1 MVGLVTAATPQDS
14 YDHTF
19 GTGATGYEWWHQAR
33 PAGVADDGTVR
44 DDWQVRVTCD
54 TGNGGEITLTVTHEV
69 IMRAAAAITR
79 THPAYVGQ
87 ATVRQCR
94 NLLWHADDADFD
106 ADSGDQLLQVAVLG
120 EIVFG

>member
-1 MVGLVTAATPQDS
+1 MSAATPQDT

-19 GTGATGYEWWHQAR
+19 GTGATLCEWWHDAR
-33 PAGVADDGTVR
+33 TAGVADDGTVT
-44 DDWQVRVTCD
+44 DDWSGRVTCD
-54 TGNGGEITLTVTHEV
+54 TGSGGEITLTVTHEV
-69 IMRAAAAITR
+69 IMRAARQITR
-79 THPAYVGQ
+79 THPAYVAQ
-87 ATVRQCR
+87 ATAAECR